1 MAPRGLAAAAA
12 VLGLLLAGRSPLFA
26 APQEVMPPRAG
37 AAHDVA
43 RAVTEADVAAY
54 RRDGFVHLRGAFG
67 PEWLGRVREAFAES
81 MEKPSP
87 YAEVVPEEVEVM
99 WWNPFAQQD
108 SHRQSRHS
116 WGDFMDFVFY
126 EHGSGRTPTWDTV
139 VSDSPAAAIIAGLM
153 GSATA
158 AFFYGQLILKR
169 GGAGRVIPWHQDLPY
184 WKIEGSQIGTVW
196 VALDDMPAEAG
207 VRYIPGSHRWPCEAR
222 QCVDVS
228 KAQAAE
234 AVSFAVAA
242 GDAVC
247 FDARVVHGSPG
258 NPEGP
263 SSSHR
268 RVALRFGGDDAVYWQ
283 RDGHTPIPVAE
294 VDRAHGLRHG
304 EPIACAHFPRVYAD
318 AQP

>member
-1 MAPRGLAAAAA
+1 MAPRRGAGAAAAA
-12 VLGLLLAGRSPLFA
+12 LGLLLAGRPPLFA
-26 APQEVMPPRAG
+26 TPQEPQPRPACPRPTSPPTG
-37 AAHDVA
+37 ATASCTCAAPWAQSPVPHLGGVRGVDGEAEPA
-43 RAVTEADVAAY
+43 RGGGARGEA
-54 RRDGFVHLRGAFG
+54 
-67 PEWLGRVREAFAES
+67 
-81 MEKPSP
+81 
-87 YAEVVPEEVEVM
+87 EVM
-99 WWNPFAQQD
+99 WWNPFAPQA
-108 SHRQSRHS
+108 SRRPRNS
-116 WGDFMDFVFY
+116 WGDFMDFVFF
-126 EHGSGRTPTWDTV
+126 EHGRGRTPAWDAV
-139 VSDSPAAAIIAGLM
+139 VSGSPAAALIAGLM

-184 WKIEGSQIGTVW
+184 WKIAGSQVGTVW

-228 KAQAAE
+228 EAQAAD

-263 SSSHR
+263 GSSHR
-268 RVALRFGGDDAVYWQ
+268 RVALRFGGDDAVYWE
-283 RDGHTPIPVAE
+283 RAGHTPIPVAE

-304 EPIACAHFPRVYAD
+304 EPIACAHFPRVFAD
-318 AQP
+318 AQA

>member
-1 MAPRGLAAAAA
+1 M
-12 VLGLLLAGRSPLFA
+12 
-26 APQEVMPPRAG
+26 
-37 AAHDVA
+37 
-43 RAVTEADVAAY
+43 
-54 RRDGFVHLRGAFG
+54 G
-67 PEWLGRVREAFAES
+67 PEWLGRMREAFAES
-81 MEKPSP
+81 MERPSP
-87 YAEVVPEEVEVM
+87 HAEVVPEEAEVM
-99 WWNPFAQQD
+99 WWNPFAPQA
-108 SHRQSRHS
+108 SRRPRNS
-116 WGDFMDFVFY
+116 WGDFMDFVFF
-126 EHGSGRTPTWDTV
+126 EHGRGRTPAWDAV
-139 VSDSPAAAIIAGLM
+139 VSGSPAAALIAGLM

-184 WKIEGSQIGTVW
+184 WKIAGSQVGTVW

-228 KAQAAE
+228 EAQAAD

-263 SSSHR
+263 GSSHR
-268 RVALRFGGDDAVYWQ
+268 RVALRFGGDDAVYWE
-283 RDGHTPIPVAE
+283 RAGHTPIPVAE

-304 EPIACAHFPRVYAD
+304 EPIACAHFPRVFAD
-318 AQP
+318 AQA